1 MRTLPS
7 AFNAIRPA
15 RITTAISRKIKL
27 GLLHAA
33 AYVNCRPKL
42 KQQVA
47 DLLARF
53 PAVRASLS
61 RYARFAPAVATLVD
75 EVVSVD
81 RLTAKGRA
89 IYADLVH
96 RNFSKTK

>member
-1 MRTLPS
+1 M
-7 AFNAIRPA
+7 
-15 RITTAISRKIKL
+15 KI

-42 KQQVA
+42 KRQVA
-47 DLLARF
+47 DLLAHF
-53 PAVRASLS
+53 PAVRASIS
-61 RYARFAPAVATLVD
+61 RYARFAPAASALVD